1 MSNSSPVQMRRRVLI
16 ATFLLLA
23 MGVGLIVRIAHLQL
37 VEGEELQ
44 NKAVNQQ
51 MRDTEIGATRGTIY
65 DSNMQVLAQS
75 ATVWNVYI
83 SPADIK
89 GSEEKVEEK
98 RRLLAN
104 GLAELLDLDADTIY
118 QKTLKTNSYAEYII
132 KKVENDVREKVLA
145 FKAENPSIS
154 AVIGLEE
161 DSKRYY
167 PNGELAATVL
177 GFTGTDGQGLAGLE
191 AYYDTT
197 LTGVPGRIMTMKNAN
212 GTEMDF
218 EYEQRID
225 AQDGNSLVLTLDQV
239 VQSYLEK
246 NLDKALEDYGAA
258 RAVGIILN
266 VKTFEVLGMATRSAY
281 DPNDPF
287 TVVDEETAAAINE
300 LTGEERTKALSAAR
314 SLQWRN
320 TAISDTYE
328 PGSVFKSVTAASALD
343 EGAVTLNT
351 TVQCTGR
358 FVIGGWGYKCN
369 NYAVHG
375 TQTVVDALKN
385 SCNIGFIQIGQKLG
399 ASAFCQYYKA
409 FGLTEKTGIDL
420 PGEVSPAAEVHYHS
434 EKYMGVSELASSS
447 FGQSQ
452 KVTPLQMVTAMATIV
467 NGGYLGT
474 PHLVKQ
480 VIDSNGNIVS
490 VADAGIKRQVI
501 SEDTS
506 KQMRYALE
514 KVVTEG
520 GGKNASVD
528 GYRIGGK
535 TGTAEKLD
543 SSDSSKRVV
552 SFCGFA
558 PADDPEVA
566 CIIVVDEPRPG
577 SYGSTVAAPIFKA
590 VMEDVL
596 PYLGVE
602 KTGETTQSN
611 DEISVPN
618 VIGKPVEEAQKTIS
632 DSKLTARVIGD
643 GDTVLAQYPDPQSLL
658 GSDRIVA
665 LFTSEESKSSV
676 VEVPNFADM
685 TLVQA
690 NQAAAKAGLNI
701 RISGNATGAGATVA
715 QQSIAAQSQV
725 TPGTIITL
733 NFILHNRE

>member
-89 GSEEKVEEK
+89 GSEEKVEGK

-701 RISGNATGAGATVA
+701 RISGNATGAGATVV